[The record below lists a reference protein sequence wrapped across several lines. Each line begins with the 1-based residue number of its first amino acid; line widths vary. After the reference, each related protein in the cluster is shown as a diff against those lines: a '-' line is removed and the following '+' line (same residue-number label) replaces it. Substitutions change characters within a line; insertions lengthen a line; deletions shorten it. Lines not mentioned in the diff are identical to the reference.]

1 MNMKLLEQI
10 RNQLNENKV
19 DIVFESQ
26 MVQSRIVST
35 FLEVI
40 ENNKVTQKEL
50 EERTGLSQPFLS
62 AIFNNRKKLN
72 VEHIAKLQ
80 NALNIILQPPKYLT
94 TEEHYN
100 TYYQEDEYV
109 GLIERNIIL
118 SKEVSEFIFEKLV
131 LDNNRYPQQ
140 NFFHT
145 KSLKLTRKESYDYA

>member
-1 MNMKLLEQI
+1 MNMKLFEQI

-80 NALNIILQPPKYLT
+80 NALDIILQPPKYLT
-94 TEEHYN
+94 NEEHYN
-100 TYYQEDEYV
+100 TYYQEDEYL
-109 GLIERNIIL
+109 GLIERNIIMA
-118 SKEVSEFIFEKLV
+118 KEVCEFTFDKLIQ
-131 LDNNRYPQQ
+131 DNKRYPRE
-140 NFFHT
+140 NFLYT
-145 KSLKLTRKESYDYA
+145 KSIRLIRKESYEYA

>member
-1 MNMKLLEQI
+1 MKLLDQI
-10 RNQLNENKV
+10 RNQLNENRV

-100 TYYQEDEYV
+100 TYYQDDEYV
-109 GLIERNIIL
+109 GLIERNFII
-118 SKEVSEFIFEKLV
+118 SKEVCEFKFERLV
-131 LDNNRYPQQ
+131 LDNNRHSRK
-140 NFFHT
+140 NFLHT
-145 KSLKLTRKESYDYA
+145 KRIKLTRKESYEYA